1 MPHIRVPEKLPGIR
15 GLMAFRPEVV
25 GPLNG
30 LVDVLLRSSEGISPG
45 ERELIATYVSALN
58 DCFYCQTTHG
68 AVAAAHL
75 DGNEALVLQVKRDY
89 GNAPISEKLKALLA
103 VAALVQQGG
112 KSVTA
117 DAVEKARREG
127 ATDLEIHDTVLI
139 AAAFC
144 MYNRYVDGLDTWAH
158 RDAELYRSR
167 GAHVARIGYAQ
178 ANLELA
184 QSAPS
189 QCSRA
194 AP

>member
-45 ERELIATYVSALN
+45 ERELIATYVSSLN

-75 DGNEALVLQVKRDY
+75 DGNEDVVLKVKREY
-89 GNAPISEKLKALLA
+89 LNAPISEKLKSLLA
-103 VAALVQQGG
+103 IAALVQKGG
-112 KSVTA
+112 KCVTA
-117 DAVEKARREG
+117 DAVEKARKEG

-144 MYNRYVDGLDTWAH
+144 MYNRYVDGLDTWTH
-158 RDAELYRSR
+158 RDTELYRSR
-167 GAHVARIGYAQ
+167 GAQVARMGYTQ

-184 QSAPS
+184 KSIPS
-189 QCSRA
+189 
-194 AP
+194 